1 MRDKERIAHVL
12 AGVSLAIFI
21 VLGIASGASAPA
33 PVFNEAPPNANEIG
47 TIQVNFETRYP
58 RGNIPRNN
66 AAAYTAL
73 LRAAI
78 RTHGEDVYVVNIT
91 WTHIGR
97 GQGGRGFRYSARGTV
112 VQRERMLT
120 GIEGALTRAA
130 ESIARYIPA
139 NSRIALAYIYISDT
153 DVGRGYAALADGRLE
168 HLFRLQGFDIF
179 DRSQLDIIQR
189 EQQLGLDFVVDQQT
203 AISIGRITGVTVIIT
218 GRVVVAGGI
227 REFQLRALDT
237 TTARLV
243 GTAIE
248 RF

>member
-12 AGVSLAIFI
+12 AGVSLVIFI
-21 VLGIASGASAPA
+21 VLGVASGASTPP
-33 PVFNEAPPNANEIG
+33 PVFNEAPPNAVELG
-47 TIQVNFETRYP
+47 AIQINFETRYP

-66 AAAYTAL
+66 AAAYAAL

-78 RTHGEDVYVVNIT
+78 RTHGEGIDVVNIT

-97 GQGGRGFRYSARGTV
+97 GQGGRGFRYSARGMV
-112 VQRERMLT
+112 VRI
-120 GIEGALTRAA
+120 GFDGALTSAA
-130 ESIARYIPA
+130 RNIARYIPA
-139 NSRIALAYIYISDT
+139 NSRIALVHVSDT
-153 DVGRGYAALADGRLE
+153 GAGRGYAALADGRLE

-179 DRSQLDIIQR
+179 DRSQLDIIQA
-189 EQQLGLDFVVDQQT
+189 EQQLGLDFVIDEQT
-203 AISIGRITGVTVIIT
+203 AVSIGRITGVTVIVT

-243 GTAIE
+243 GTALE